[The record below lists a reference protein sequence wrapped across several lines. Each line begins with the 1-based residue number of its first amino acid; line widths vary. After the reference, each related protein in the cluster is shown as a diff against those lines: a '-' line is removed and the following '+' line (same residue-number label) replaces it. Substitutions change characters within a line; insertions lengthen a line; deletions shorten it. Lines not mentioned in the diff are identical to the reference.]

1 MREGGKSVEV
11 RDEEEEEGRER
22 GTTTTPH
29 PHTWRDT
36 QARQE
41 REKRVANQS
50 VFGGVGVL
58 RESI

>member
-11 RDEEEEEGRER
+11 RDEEEEGRER